1 MPYIFLHN
9 VVFLNIYIF
18 ITYPKKKKKN
28 GTISLL
34 RFQMDFEYN
43 SYRLYQ
49 DRRELTIEVKG
60 SEANKLY
67 GKT

>member
-1 MPYIFLHN
+1 MCYKH
-9 VVFLNIYIF
+9 
-18 ITYPKKKKKN
+18 

-60 SEANKLY
+60 SEANNCMVKHEYILTNKSY
-67 GKT
+67 G

>member
-1 MPYIFLHN
+1 MCYKH
-9 VVFLNIYIF
+9 
-18 ITYPKKKKKN
+18 

>member
-9 VVFLNIYIF
+9 VVFFNIYL
-18 ITYPKKKKKN
+18 YYLSKKKKKN